1 MAITILPPQ
10 PAPSVRPTRARHNR
24 DKDDEDED
32 VDMDIDDL
40 RSGHSSSSTSILTPG
55 QAVTSDIQWM
65 RGHGTYALPSSA
77 TIFSTLAGTLQK
89 TNKLLSVV
97 PLRAR
102 YTPEI
107 GDLVI
112 GRVIEVQSKRWK
124 VDISAP
130 LLANL
135 LLSSINL
142 PGGVLRRRTSV
153 DELNMR
159 AFFGEGELVVA
170 EVQSLFQDGS
180 ASLHTRSLKYGK
192 LRNGFFLSV
201 TGVGGGAGVV
211 RAKRQIFT
219 MSTADKGGEV
229 DVILGVNG
237 YIWISRHVAE
247 NAAQTSQT
255 IGINNLSEAASTS
268 MYSQQNDE
276 ISAPT
281 RRQIARVA
289 GCIRALIGG
298 GVKVDEETV
307 RRAYEVSLELDE
319 VEGEVE
325 YLGGDRGGRIVE
337 GVEEE
342 AVQRALRT
350 SCDLP
355 IQLYRAVSNIPHHA
369 IRAKSR
375 ASRNGLSIPPVGR
388 RHLRNS
394 SEVKLS
400 KRSNKRHD
408 TCRRRGCDYPWTKV
422 IAAIGLR
429 HPWTPKFML
438 KVISGL
444 GQSRSFLQ
452 ALQIMRNGRENAFQH
467 CSAAHAR
474 GTCCPSWQERPH
486 DALSLYAGNFS
497 H

>member
-1 MAITILPPQ
+1 MTRAANGSSSDKCYTSNAHPSSCARTTSMAITILPPN
-10 PAPSVRPTRARHNR
+10 PPPLVRPKYN
-24 DKDDEDED
+24 KDDSEDD
-32 VDMDIDDL
+32 GDIDMDIDDL
-40 RSGHSSSSTSILTPG
+40 RSSHTSYPTSILTPG

-65 RGHGTYALPSSA
+65 RGHGTYATPSSA

-89 TNKLLSVV
+89 TNKLLSIV

-247 NAAQTSQT
+247 TAGQTSQSV
-255 IGINNLSEAASTS
+255 GINNLSEAASTS

-276 ISAPT
+276 IIPAT

-319 VEGEVE
+319 IDGEVE
-325 YLGGDRGGRIVE
+325 YLGGDRGSRIVE
-337 GVEEE
+337 GV
-342 AVQRALRT
+342 
-350 SCDLP
+350 
-355 IQLYRAVSNIPHHA
+355 
-369 IRAKSR
+369 
-375 ASRNGLSIPPVGR
+375 
-388 RHLRNS
+388 
-394 SEVKLS
+394 
-400 KRSNKRHD
+400 
-408 TCRRRGCDYPWTKV
+408 
-422 IAAIGLR
+422 
-429 HPWTPKFML
+429 
-438 KVISGL
+438 L
-444 GQSRSFLQ
+444 G
-452 ALQIMRNGRENAFQH
+452 G
-467 CSAAHAR
+467 
-474 GTCCPSWQERPH
+474 G
-486 DALSLYAGNFS
+486 
-497 H
+497 